1 MEEDNKTVTLM
12 SPTSFVSE
20 IMLVLMG
27 LSGISVVGVH
37 IGYFHSLSFLFVGIG
52 LSVGILAVLIC
63 IIGIYVLLYQDYHR
77 LKLYLTFL
85 TIYLGLQLAFIIHLY
100 FFTNN
105 IDITDEQQGSIISID
120 VCFGFTASTLVALCL
135 HLKQKGSTI
144 EMVKL

>member
-1 MEEDNKTVTLM
+1 MEEDSKPVTLM
-12 SPTSFVSE
+12 SPTSFVAE

-27 LSGISVVGVH
+27 LSGISVVGVN
-37 IGYFHSLSFLFVGIG
+37 IGYFNSLPILFIG
-52 LSVGILAVLIC
+52 LGLSIGILTVLIS
-63 IIGIYVLLYQDYHR
+63 IIGIYVLLYHDYHH

-85 TIYLGLQLAFIIHLY
+85 TVFIGLQLAFIIHLY

-105 IDITDEQQGSIISID
+105 IDITEQQQGSIIALD
-120 VCFGFTASTLVALCL
+120 VCFGFSASALIALCF

>member
-1 MEEDNKTVTLM
+1 MEEDSKTVTLM
-12 SPTSFVSE
+12 SPTSFVAE

-27 LSGISVVGVH
+27 LSGISVVGVN
-37 IGYFHSLSFLFVGIG
+37 IGYFYSLPFLFVGLG

-63 IIGIYVLLYQDYHR
+63 VIGIYVLLYLDYRR

-85 TIYLGLQLAFIIHLY
+85 TIFLGFQLAFIIHLY

-105 IDITDEQQGSIISID
+105 INITEPQQGTIIALD
-120 VCFGFTASTLVALCL
+120 VCFGFTVSALIALCL
-135 HLKQKGSTI
+135 HLQQKGSTI